1 MRIQLVQDLINYTR
15 KDLVKQLKQYLNE
28 IRCKTS
34 KIVFVYRKNTKNIGD
49 LNCSPCL
56 YFKEFSGYPSID
68 ILDFKNINIK
78 NKIIIAGGG
87 GLFQKYFDESIK
99 HFDKLSENNKV
110 IYWGAGTDNTFNEE
124 LMSPDFLEK
133 AALVGIRDKN
143 TKYHFVPC
151 VSCMSGIIDKY
162 RVSTPPPKNKIAFYL
177 HDHYSIAYPDYVK
190 KYPVLYNHSKDSF
203 EDIIKF
209 LANTE
214 TIVTNSYHG
223 AYWGSLL
230 NKKIVI
236 IPWDDKNG
244 NVWFSN
250 KFKQFP
256 FKHIICDDLSKLEE
270 CINRSEPDETALEIS
285 RNKNVEFKNEV
296 LKIISEYK

>member
-34 KIVFVYRKNTKNIGD
+34 KIVFVYRKNTENIGD
-49 LNCSPCL
+49 LNCCPCL

-87 GLFQKYFDESIK
+87 GFFQKYFDEPIK

-151 VSCMSGIIDKY
+151 LCCMYGIIDKS
-162 RVSTPPPKNKIAFYL
+162 RVSTPPPEK
-177 HDHYSIAYPDYVK
+177 
-190 KYPVLYNHSKDSF
+190 
-203 EDIIKF
+203 
-209 LANTE
+209 
-214 TIVTNSYHG
+214 
-223 AYWGSLL
+223 
-230 NKKIVI
+230 
-236 IPWDDKNG
+236 
-244 NVWFSN
+244 
-250 KFKQFP
+250 
-256 FKHIICDDLSKLEE
+256 
-270 CINRSEPDETALEIS
+270 
-285 RNKNVEFKNEV
+285 
-296 LKIISEYK
+296 